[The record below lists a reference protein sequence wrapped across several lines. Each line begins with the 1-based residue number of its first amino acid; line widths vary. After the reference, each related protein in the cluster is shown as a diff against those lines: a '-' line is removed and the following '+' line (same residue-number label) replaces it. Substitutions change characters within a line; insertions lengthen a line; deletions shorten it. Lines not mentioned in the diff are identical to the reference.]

1 MYYNLNIY
9 VPSFKYLEYKSRER
23 NFFDV
28 HIQSGNNA
36 CSSSTSNILE
46 IKENC
51 TSGYFLTWLTN
62 QREMVYNPSFL
73 LLLSVKKLDV
83 CHWVSDEWQTWQ
95 KFGHIIGS
103 GALLYIRWF
112 NLLSSETI
120 KNIFASDFIQLFRI
134 LIQIWYQFAFTLFI
148 WIFLIAFA
156 LLEMRQNWYLV

>member
-73 LLLSVKKLDV
+73 LLLSVKNWMYVIGLAMSDRLDRS
-83 CHWVSDEWQTWQ
+83 SDT
-95 KFGHIIGS
+95 S
-103 GALLYIRWF
+103 
-112 NLLSSETI
+112 
-120 KNIFASDFIQLFRI
+120 
-134 LIQIWYQFAFTLFI
+134 
-148 WIFLIAFA
+148 
-156 LLEMRQNWYLV
+156 